1 MKYREYFNSKLLE
14 NRVKR
19 LERLVYEKTV
29 GRGGGDSRA
38 YTIWKLLRDEGPMTR
53 PAIRNALGYTT
64 PIVEMEA
71 ENCVTKNGNMYSANL
86 DYNWEDVGVIPRTRA
101 QEIQQAMQQGTTD
114 DSEAEVDSEAPVS
127 RRTRQT
133 RTPREPRQRTVVPNI
148 FSRKLPEVKAAVEQ
162 GVDINSRDSNDRT
175 PIVWACM
182 NKKNDEATEIVKYL
196 LEHGADPNSE
206 NKKGTPLLITAIK
219 NDNYELAKQL
229 LDHGANPDCRE
240 YRKAKALW
248 VAIDSRKAN
257 FIKLLLDHGVDVGG
271 DTRVFGNDRWPFKLL
286 VLAIRDIPG
295 GEDLLSRLIPSQL
308 TSNIAAEFIYCMST
322 EYLRGNISESTYNNL
337 ITELIKHI
345 EYVDGRG
352 YGYRDLPQSVAIGF
366 RKHNTKLID
375 ELIKKCQVFPDY
387 GYSEFLQGDALK
399 LYYDY
404 LKQYKDIKHSDIR
417 TFIYEAKKVAKT
429 LNEDSSWID
438 DLLDEKW
445 FNSENTSN
453 EDIQSVLRDA
463 IINDNAKVLL
473 AAAKGLKKVVPG
485 LANALVTSLSNG
497 YGINNNTTVRLVCR
511 ILNKQLRNVSMIDK
525 WTLAHLIRLK
535 SKYLFDYLIDR
546 GGLDYLLEAAAEY
559 SIMRWSDEFKQ
570 ALTEN
575 GIDPNDMSSVRS
587 SIDKTR
593 ESRKYS
599 DLVERLIGLIIS
611 DDSFRDVE
619 GILRTNPDLLGNAD
633 VVEAINDPKND
644 ESITARQLRRRLAD
658 YNANKPKDKYDM

>member
-14 NRVKR
+14 NRVKK
-19 LERLVYEKTV
+19 LEQLIYEKTV

-53 PAIRNALGYTT
+53 PAIRSALGYTT

-101 QEIQQAMQQGTTD
+101 QEIQQAMQQSTTD

-127 RRTRQT
+127 RRTRQP

-219 NDNYELAKQL
+219 NNNYELAKQL

-248 VAIDSRKAN
+248 VAIDNRKAN
-257 FIKLLLDHGVDVGG
+257 LIKLLLDHNASVDRDDRLLG
-271 DTRVFGNDRWPFKLL
+271 DYRWPFKLL
-286 VLAIRDIPG
+286 VQIIRDIPG
-295 GEDLLSRLIPSQL
+295 GEDLLSRLIPNQL
-308 TSNIAAEFIYCMST
+308 SSNTTTEFIKCLSD
-322 EYLRGNISESTYNNL
+322 EFLKGNISESTYNNL
-337 ITELIKHI
+337 ITELLKHF
-345 EYVDGRG
+345 EYVNG
-352 YGYRDLPQSVAIGF
+352 YGNYNIPLSVAIGF
-366 RKHNTKLID
+366 RKRNTKLVD
-375 ELIKKCQVFPDY
+375 ELIKKCHVFPDY
-387 GYSEFLQGDALK
+387 EYSRYLQGDSLK

-417 TFIYEAKKVAKT
+417 TFISEVKKVSET

-445 FNSENTSN
+445 FGSENASN

-463 IINDNAKVLL
+463 IINDNAKALL
-473 AAAKGLKKVVPG
+473 AAAKGLKRVVPG
-485 LANALVTSLSNG
+485 LADSLVTSLSNG
-497 YGINNNTTVRLVCR
+497 YGINNNLIVRLVCR
-511 ILNKQLRNVSMIDK
+511 ILNKQLRNVGMIDK
-525 WTLAHLIRLK
+525 WTLAHLIRQK
-535 SKYLFDYLIDR
+535 GKYLFDYLIDR

-559 SIMRWSDEFKQ
+559 GIGRWSDEFKQ

-575 GIDPNDMSSVRS
+575 GIDPNNMSSVTS
-587 SIDKTR
+587 SLDKTR
-593 ESRKYS
+593 ELRKYNR
-599 DLVERLIGLIIS
+599 LVERLIELIIS

-619 GILRTNPDLLGNAD
+619 GILRTNPELLGNAD

>member
-14 NRVKR
+14 NRVKK

-29 GRGGGDSRA
+29 GRGGSDSRA

-86 DYNWEDVGVIPRTRA
+86 DYNWEDIGVIPRTRA
-101 QEIQQAMQQGTTD
+101 QEIQQAMQQSTTD
-114 DSEAEVDSEAPVS
+114 DSEAEVDSEVPVS
-127 RRTRQT
+127 RRTRQP

-162 GVDINSRDSNDRT
+162 GTDINSRDSNDRT

-206 NKKGTPLLITAIK
+206 SKKGTPLLITAIR

-248 VAIDSRKAN
+248 VAIDNRKAN
-257 FIKLLLDHGVDVGG
+257 LIKLLLDHNVSVDRDDRLLG
-271 DTRVFGNDRWPFKLL
+271 DYRWPFKLL
-286 VLAIRDIPG
+286 VRAIRDMPG
-295 GEDLLSRLIPSQL
+295 EEDLLFRLIPNRL
-308 TSNIAAEFIYCMST
+308 PSNIATEFIRDASN
-322 EYLRGNISESTYNNL
+322 EYLLGNISESTYNNL
-337 ITELIKHI
+337 ITELLRHF
-345 EYVDGRG
+345 EYVKG
-352 YGYRDLPQSVAIGF
+352 YGNYNIPSSVAIGF
-366 RKHNTKLID
+366 RKHNTKLAD
-375 ELIKKCQVFPDY
+375 ELIKKYNVFPDY
-387 GYSEFLQGDALK
+387 KYSEYLQGDALN

-404 LKQYKDIKHSDIR
+404 LKRYKDIKHSDIR
-417 TFIYEAKKVAKT
+417 TFISEVKHVAET
-429 LNEDSSWID
+429 LNEDSSWVD

-445 FNSENTSN
+445 FSSENVSDEN
-453 EDIQSVLRDA
+453 IRSVLTDA
-463 IINDNAKVLL
+463 VINDNTKALL
-473 AAAKGLKKVVPG
+473 AAAKGLKRVVPG
-485 LANALVTSLSNG
+485 LADSLVTSLSNG
-497 YGINNNTTVRLVCR
+497 YGINNKLITRLVCR
-511 ILNKQLRNVSMIDK
+511 ILNKQLRNVGMIDK
-525 WTLAHLIRLK
+525 WTLAHLIRLNN
-535 SKYLFDYLIDR
+535 KYLFDYLIDR

-559 SIMRWSDEFKQ
+559 GIGRWSDEFKQ

-575 GIDPNDMSSVRS
+575 GVDPNNMSSVTS
-587 SIDKTR
+587 SLDKTR
-593 ESRKYS
+593 ELRKYNR
-599 DLVERLIGLIIS
+599 LVERLIELIIS

-619 GILRTNPDLLGNAD
+619 GILRTNPELLGNAD

-644 ESITARQLRRRLAD
+644 ESITARQLRRRLTD